1 MTRTHVPLA
10 QEDTT
15 LRIDKSFTSKWLR
28 AADIEDMVDEDTQ
41 TAIVAVDRVAMEEIG
56 QDEQQKPVLYFKGI
70 DAGMVLNKTNANTLM
85 ELLGKETDD
94 WTGKSVGLF
103 TQEVDFQGKQV
114 LAIRVRMKLPKKAKA
129 TTPVVDELEIP
140 F

>member
-1 MTRTHVPLA
+1 M
-10 QEDTT
+10 
-15 LRIDKSFTSKWLR
+15 RIDKSFTSKWLR
-28 AADIEDMVDEDTQ
+28 AADIEEMVDEDTQ
-41 TAIVAVDRVAMEEIG
+41 TAVVGINRVAMEEIG
-56 QDEQQKPVLYFKGI
+56 QDEQQKPVLYFTGI

-129 TTPVVDELEIP
+129 PKVENEELFATDVP